1 MILSTTNNIENRAIT
16 EYVGLVF
23 GEVVAGI
30 DFVRDISASITN
42 FIGGRSGSY
51 EEELV
56 NARAEAMGEMF
67 SRAEQL
73 GADAVIG
80 ISVDVEALGS
90 GNMMLVNVSGTAV
103 KL

>member
-1 MILSTTNNIENRAIT
+1 MILTTTNNIENRPIT

-30 DFVRDISASITN
+30 DFVRDVSASITN

-56 NARAEAMGEMF
+56 NARAEAMGEMI

-73 GADAVIG
+73 GADAIIG
-80 ISVDVEALGS
+80 ISVDVEALRS
-90 GNMMLVNVSGTAV
+90 GNMMLVNVSDTAV

>member
-56 NARAEAMGEMF
+56 NARAEAMGEMI